1 MPILLS
7 SFTALWPWASSTSLW
22 MQGKH
27 STLPGAAPKS
37 FSPSHS
43 HLREEEEKKKKKRH
57 PYSQPVLQIKNLD
70 FLLCIIPH
78 LQSIQRLPRRD
89 QKRYTMDLFIPIPT
103 TQIRVTIMSLLLSNL
118 SSNSAALTSSLHK
131 ASWVIVLSCKSNCI
145 IIPLFEDSPVAV
157 IWT

>member
-1 MPILLS
+1 
-7 SFTALWPWASSTSLW
+7 
-22 MQGKH
+22 
-27 STLPGAAPKS
+27 
-37 FSPSHS
+37 
-43 HLREEEEKKKKKRH
+43 
-57 PYSQPVLQIKNLD
+57 
-70 FLLCIIPH
+70 
-78 LQSIQRLPRRD
+78 
-89 QKRYTMDLFIPIPT
+89 MDLFIPIPT